1 MPDISMC
8 ESSTCPLKGSCYRNP
23 DSGTE
28 PSEFRQSWF
37 VGPAAEGL
45 DCKYYWPMGRDSK

>member
-1 MPDISMC
+1 MSDISMC
-8 ESSTCPLKGSCYRNP
+8 DSPTCLLRDSCYRNP
-23 DSGTE
+23 DSGTK

-45 DCKYYWPMGRDSK
+45 DCKYYWPVEKDSK

>member
-8 ESSTCPLKGSCYRNP
+8 MSSTCPLKRSCYRNP

-37 VGPAAEGL
+37 IGPAAEGL
-45 DCKYYWPMGRDSK
+45 DCQYYWPVRSDK